1 MSTSKSGQD
10 VVRERVRMLMNDIE
24 IDVDGDLQLVRARAD
39 SIRST
44 SSAETS
50 NSMLGNLRRGRS
62 RYSSA
67 TRKSRSIAILAV
79 AAVVVAASFAA
90 LTAVGG
96 DGTLTVTV
104 TSGGMLPTLQV
115 GQQVAVDP
123 DAYESVMP
131 ERGDI
136 IAFTLPDYPDIIG
149 IKRVIGLPGDSVEQ
163 FDGIVYVNG
172 AALDE
177 PYAIADRKTLGPW
190 VVAPQRLFVMGDNRP
205 HSNDSRYTMGEIPLA
220 GIFGKVLLDRDA
232 EDRSL
237 PVPPAP
243 RGDAN
248 SLTRGSGP

>member
-10 VVRERVRMLMNDIE
+10 VVRERVRKVMNDIE
-24 IDVDGDLQLVRARAD
+24 VDVVGDLQFVRARAD

-44 SSAETS
+44 SNAETS
-50 NSMLGNLRRGRS
+50 NSMLANLRRGRS
-62 RYSSA
+62 RSSSA
-67 TRKSRSIAILAV
+67 RRTRSIAILAV
-79 AAVVVAASFAA
+79 AALVVAASVAA

-96 DGTLTVTV
+96 DGALTVTV

-131 ERGDI
+131 QRGDI
-136 IAFTLPDYPDIIG
+136 IAFTLPDYPNIIG

-163 FDGIVYVNG
+163 SHGVVYVNG
-172 AALDE
+172 TPLDE

-190 VVAPQRLFVMGDNRP
+190 IVAPQRVFVMGDNRP
-205 HSNDSRYTMGEIPLA
+205 NSNDSRYTMGEIPLA
-220 GIFGKVLLDRDA
+220 SIFGKVLLDRDA

-243 RGDAN
+243 RGDA
-248 SLTRGSGP
+248 TP